1 MSEKKVEMSKTM
13 KEKLAP
19 KQFTKTPINGTKNT
33 ILVSSAKGGVGKST
47 VAINLAFALQNL
59 GLKIGILDADVYG
72 PNQHILFDIK
82 DKPQFIT
89 KNDDKFIKPFIS
101 KNIEIMS
108 MGLMT
113 ESDEAVAWRGPM
125 LSSAVRQLSN
135 STKWSNLDFLFIDM
149 PPGTGDTYLT
159 IFKELNL
166 SNVILVTTPNKLSYA
181 DIKKTINLVNKFN
194 VPIMGY
200 IENNIFNQDKDTS
213 SEKLSINKLGKFNFS
228 EKMLNFDLDNDIEDA
243 NLISKKIIAHV

>member
-1 MSEKKVEMSKTM
+1 MS
-13 KEKLAP
+13 
-19 KQFTKTPINGTKNT
+19 IKN
-33 ILVSSAKGGVGKST
+33 IIAICSAKGGVGKST
-47 VAINLAFALQNL
+47 ITAAIALSISKQYQV
-59 GLKIGILDADVYG
+59 GILDADVYG

-89 KNDDKFIKPFIS
+89 KNGDKYIKPFIS

-166 SNVILVTTPNKLSYA
+166 SNVILVTTPNKLSYT

>member
-1 MSEKKVEMSKTM
+1 MS
-13 KEKLAP
+13 
-19 KQFTKTPINGTKNT
+19 IKN
-33 ILVSSAKGGVGKST
+33 IIAICSAKGGVGKST
-47 VAINLAFALQNL
+47 ITAAIALSISKQYHV
-59 GLKIGILDADVYG
+59 GILDADVYG
-72 PNQHILFDIK
+72 TNQHILFDIK

-89 KNDDKFIKPFIS
+89 ENDDKYIKPFIS

-166 SNVILVTTPNKLSYA
+166 SNVILVTTPNKLSHA

-200 IENNIFNQDKDTS
+200 IENNIFNQDKDTF
-213 SEKLSINKLGKFNFS
+213 SEKLSLNKLGKFNFS
-228 EKMLNFDLDNDIEDA
+228 EKMLNFDLNNDIEDA
-243 NLISKKIIAHV
+243 DLISKKIIAHV

>member
-1 MSEKKVEMSKTM
+1 MS
-13 KEKLAP
+13 
-19 KQFTKTPINGTKNT
+19 IKN
-33 ILVSSAKGGVGKST
+33 IIAICSAKGGVGKST
-47 VAINLAFALQNL
+47 ITAAIALSISKQYQV
-59 GLKIGILDADVYG
+59 GILDADVYG

-166 SNVILVTTPNKLSYA
+166 SNVILVTTPNKLSHA
-181 DIKKTINLVNKFN
+181 DIKKTINLVSKFN

-200 IENNIFNQDKDTS
+200 IENNIFNQDKDTF

-228 EKMLNFDLDNDIEDA
+228 EKMLNFDLDNVIEDA
-243 NLISKKIIAHV
+243 DLISKKIIAHV

>member
-1 MSEKKVEMSKTM
+1 MS
-13 KEKLAP
+13 
-19 KQFTKTPINGTKNT
+19 IKN
-33 ILVSSAKGGVGKST
+33 IIAICSAKGGVGKST
-47 VAINLAFALQNL
+47 ITAAIALSISKQYQV
-59 GLKIGILDADVYG
+59 GILDADVYG

-89 KNDDKFIKPFIS
+89 KNDDKYIKPFIS

-228 EKMLNFDLDNDIEDA
+228 EKNAEF
-243 NLISKKIIAHV
+243 

>member
-1 MSEKKVEMSKTM
+1 MS
-13 KEKLAP
+13 
-19 KQFTKTPINGTKNT
+19 IKN
-33 ILVSSAKGGVGKST
+33 IIAICSAKGGVGKST
-47 VAINLAFALQNL
+47 ITAAIAISISKQYQV
-59 GLKIGILDADVYG
+59 GILDADVYG

-89 KNDDKFIKPFIS
+89 KNDDKYIKPFIS

>member
-1 MSEKKVEMSKTM
+1 MS
-13 KEKLAP
+13 
-19 KQFTKTPINGTKNT
+19 IKN
-33 ILVSSAKGGVGKST
+33 IIAICSAKGGVGKST
-47 VAINLAFALQNL
+47 ITAAIALSISKQYQV
-59 GLKIGILDADVYG
+59 GILDADVYG

-89 KNDDKFIKPFIS
+89 KNDDKYIKPFIS

-108 MGLMT
+108 MGFMT

>member
-1 MSEKKVEMSKTM
+1 MS
-13 KEKLAP
+13 
-19 KQFTKTPINGTKNT
+19 IKN
-33 ILVSSAKGGVGKST
+33 IIAICSAKGGVGKST
-47 VAINLAFALQNL
+47 ITGAIALSISKQYQV
-59 GLKIGILDADVYG
+59 GILDADVYG

-89 KNDDKFIKPFIS
+89 KNGDKYIKPFIS

>member
-1 MSEKKVEMSKTM
+1 MS
-13 KEKLAP
+13 
-19 KQFTKTPINGTKNT
+19 IKN
-33 ILVSSAKGGVGKST
+33 IIAICSAKGGVGKST
-47 VAINLAFALQNL
+47 ITAAIALSISKQYQV
-59 GLKIGILDADVYG
+59 GILDADVYG

-89 KNDDKFIKPFIS
+89 KNGDKYIKPFIS

-113 ESDEAVAWRGPM
+113 ESNEAVAWRGPM

>member
-1 MSEKKVEMSKTM
+1 MS
-13 KEKLAP
+13 
-19 KQFTKTPINGTKNT
+19 IKN
-33 ILVSSAKGGVGKST
+33 IIAICSAKGGVGKST
-47 VAINLAFALQNL
+47 ITAAIALSISKQYQV
-59 GLKIGILDADVYG
+59 GILDADVYG

-89 KNDDKFIKPFIS
+89 KNDDKYIKPFIS

-200 IENNIFNQDKDTS
+200 IENNIFNQDKDTFS
-213 SEKLSINKLGKFNFS
+213 KKLSINKLGKFNFS
-228 EKMLNFDLDNDIEDA
+228 KKMLNFDLDNDFEDA
-243 NLISKKIIAHV
+243 DLISKKIIAHV

>member
-1 MSEKKVEMSKTM
+1 MS
-13 KEKLAP
+13 
-19 KQFTKTPINGTKNT
+19 IKN
-33 ILVSSAKGGVGKST
+33 IIAICSAKGGVGKST
-47 VAINLAFALQNL
+47 ITAAIALSISKQYQV
-59 GLKIGILDADVYG
+59 GILDADVYG

-89 KNDDKFIKPFIS
+89 KNDDKYIKPLIS

-213 SEKLSINKLGKFNFS
+213 LEKLSINKLGKFNFS

>member
-1 MSEKKVEMSKTM
+1 
-13 KEKLAP
+13 
-19 KQFTKTPINGTKNT
+19 
-33 ILVSSAKGGVGKST
+33 
-47 VAINLAFALQNL
+47 
-59 GLKIGILDADVYG
+59 
-72 PNQHILFDIK
+72 
-82 DKPQFIT
+82 
-89 KNDDKFIKPFIS
+89 
-101 KNIEIMS
+101 MS

-228 EKMLNFDLDNDIEDA
+228 EKMLNFDLDNNIEDA

>member
-1 MSEKKVEMSKTM
+1 MS
-13 KEKLAP
+13 
-19 KQFTKTPINGTKNT
+19 IKN
-33 ILVSSAKGGVGKST
+33 IIAICSAKGGVGKST
-47 VAINLAFALQNL
+47 ITAAIALSISKQYQV
-59 GLKIGILDADVYG
+59 GILDADVYG

-89 KNDDKFIKPFIS
+89 KNDDKYIKPFIS

-194 VPIMGY
+194 VPIIGY

>member
-1 MSEKKVEMSKTM
+1 MS
-13 KEKLAP
+13 
-19 KQFTKTPINGTKNT
+19 IKN
-33 ILVSSAKGGVGKST
+33 IIAICSAKGGVGKST
-47 VAINLAFALQNL
+47 ITAAIALNISKQYQV
-59 GLKIGILDADVYG
+59 GILDADVYG

-89 KNDDKFIKPFIS
+89 KNDDKYIKPFIS

-213 SEKLSINKLGKFNFS
+213 SEKFSINKLGKFNFS

>member
-1 MSEKKVEMSKTM
+1 
-13 KEKLAP
+13 
-19 KQFTKTPINGTKNT
+19 
-33 ILVSSAKGGVGKST
+33 
-47 VAINLAFALQNL
+47 
-59 GLKIGILDADVYG
+59 
-72 PNQHILFDIK
+72 
-82 DKPQFIT
+82 
-89 KNDDKFIKPFIS
+89 
-101 KNIEIMS
+101 
-108 MGLMT
+108 
-113 ESDEAVAWRGPM
+113 M

-200 IENNIFNQDKDTS
+200 IENNIFNQDKDIF

-228 EKMLNFDLDNDIEDA
+228 EKMLNFDLDNVIEDA
-243 NLISKKIIAHV
+243 DLISRKIIAHV

>member
-1 MSEKKVEMSKTM
+1 MS
-13 KEKLAP
+13 
-19 KQFTKTPINGTKNT
+19 IKN
-33 ILVSSAKGGVGKST
+33 IIAICSAKGGVGKST
-47 VAINLAFALQNL
+47 ITAAIALSISKQYQV
-59 GLKIGILDADVYG
+59 GILDADVYG

-89 KNDDKFIKPFIS
+89 KNNDKYIKPFIS

>member
-1 MSEKKVEMSKTM
+1 
-13 KEKLAP
+13 
-19 KQFTKTPINGTKNT
+19 
-33 ILVSSAKGGVGKST
+33 
-47 VAINLAFALQNL
+47 
-59 GLKIGILDADVYG
+59 
-72 PNQHILFDIK
+72 
-82 DKPQFIT
+82 
-89 KNDDKFIKPFIS
+89 
-101 KNIEIMS
+101 

-228 EKMLNFDLDNDIEDA
+228 EKMLNFDLNNDIEDA
-243 NLISKKIIAHV
+243 DPISKKIIAHV

>member
-1 MSEKKVEMSKTM
+1 MS
-13 KEKLAP
+13 
-19 KQFTKTPINGTKNT
+19 IKN
-33 ILVSSAKGGVGKST
+33 IIAICSAKGGVGKST
-47 VAINLAFALQNL
+47 ITAAIALSISKQYQV
-59 GLKIGILDADVYG
+59 GILDADVYG

-89 KNDDKFIKPFIS
+89 KNDDKYIKPFIS

-166 SNVILVTTPNKLSYA
+166 SNIILVTTPNKLSYA

>member
-1 MSEKKVEMSKTM
+1 MS
-13 KEKLAP
+13 
-19 KQFTKTPINGTKNT
+19 IKN
-33 ILVSSAKGGVGKST
+33 IIAICSAKGGVGKST
-47 VAINLAFALQNL
+47 ITAAIALSISKQYQV
-59 GLKIGILDADVYG
+59 GILDADVYG

-82 DKPQFIT
+82 EKPQFIT
-89 KNDDKFIKPFIS
+89 KNDDKYIKPFIS

-200 IENNIFNQDKDTS
+200 IENNIFNQEKDTS

>member
-1 MSEKKVEMSKTM
+1 MS
-13 KEKLAP
+13 
-19 KQFTKTPINGTKNT
+19 IKN
-33 ILVSSAKGGVGKST
+33 IIAICSAKGGVGKST
-47 VAINLAFALQNL
+47 ITAAIALSISKQYQV
-59 GLKIGILDADVYG
+59 GILDADVYG

-89 KNDDKFIKPFIS
+89 KNDDKYIKPFIS

-113 ESDEAVAWRGPM
+113 ESDEAVAWRGPI

>member
-1 MSEKKVEMSKTM
+1 MS
-13 KEKLAP
+13 
-19 KQFTKTPINGTKNT
+19 IKN
-33 ILVSSAKGGVGKST
+33 IIAICSAKGGVGKST
-47 VAINLAFALQNL
+47 ITAAIALSISKQYQV
-59 GLKIGILDADVYG
+59 GILDADVYG

-89 KNDDKFIKPFIS
+89 KNDDKYIKPFIS

-159 IFKELNL
+159 IFKELDL

-200 IENNIFNQDKDTS
+200 IENNIFNQDKDIS
-213 SEKLSINKLGKFNFS
+213 LEKLSINKLGKFNFS

>member
-1 MSEKKVEMSKTM
+1 MS
-13 KEKLAP
+13 
-19 KQFTKTPINGTKNT
+19 IKN
-33 ILVSSAKGGVGKST
+33 IIAICSAKGGVGKST
-47 VAINLAFALQNL
+47 ITAAIALSISKQYQV
-59 GLKIGILDADVYG
+59 GILDADVYG

-89 KNDDKFIKPFIS
+89 KNDDKYIKPFIS

-159 IFKELNL
+159 LFKELNL

>member
-1 MSEKKVEMSKTM
+1 MS
-13 KEKLAP
+13 
-19 KQFTKTPINGTKNT
+19 IKN
-33 ILVSSAKGGVGKST
+33 IIAICSAKGGVGKST
-47 VAINLAFALQNL
+47 ITAAIALSISKQYQV
-59 GLKIGILDADVYG
+59 GILDADVYG

-89 KNDDKFIKPFIS
+89 KNGGKYIKPFIS

>member
-1 MSEKKVEMSKTM
+1 
-13 KEKLAP
+13 
-19 KQFTKTPINGTKNT
+19 
-33 ILVSSAKGGVGKST
+33 
-47 VAINLAFALQNL
+47 
-59 GLKIGILDADVYG
+59 
-72 PNQHILFDIK
+72 
-82 DKPQFIT
+82 
-89 KNDDKFIKPFIS
+89 
-101 KNIEIMS
+101 MS

>member
-1 MSEKKVEMSKTM
+1 MS
-13 KEKLAP
+13 
-19 KQFTKTPINGTKNT
+19 IKN
-33 ILVSSAKGGVGKST
+33 IIAICSAKGGVGKST
-47 VAINLAFALQNL
+47 ITAAIALSISKQYQV
-59 GLKIGILDADVYG
+59 GILDADVYG

-89 KNDDKFIKPFIS
+89 KNDDKYIKPFIS

-166 SNVILVTTPNKLSYA
+166 SNVILVTTQNKLSYA

-200 IENNIFNQDKDTS
+200 IENNMFNQDKDTS
-213 SEKLSINKLGKFNFS
+213 SDKLSINKLGKFNFS

>member
-1 MSEKKVEMSKTM
+1 MS
-13 KEKLAP
+13 
-19 KQFTKTPINGTKNT
+19 IKN
-33 ILVSSAKGGVGKST
+33 IIAICSAKGGVGKST
-47 VAINLAFALQNL
+47 ITAAIALSISKQYQV
-59 GLKIGILDADVYG
+59 GILDADVYG

-89 KNDDKFIKPFIS
+89 KNDDKYIKPFIS
-101 KNIEIMS
+101 KKIEIMS

-181 DIKKTINLVNKFN
+181 DNKKTINLVNKFN

>member
-1 MSEKKVEMSKTM
+1 MS
-13 KEKLAP
+13 
-19 KQFTKTPINGTKNT
+19 IKN
-33 ILVSSAKGGVGKST
+33 IIAICSAKGGVGKST
-47 VAINLAFALQNL
+47 ITAAIALSISKQYQV
-59 GLKIGILDADVYG
+59 GILDADVYG

-89 KNDDKFIKPFIS
+89 KNDDKYIKPFIS

-194 VPIMGY
+194 VPIMGF

>member
-1 MSEKKVEMSKTM
+1 MS
-13 KEKLAP
+13 
-19 KQFTKTPINGTKNT
+19 IKN
-33 ILVSSAKGGVGKST
+33 IIAICSAKGGVGKST
-47 VAINLAFALQNL
+47 ITAAIAISISKHYQV
-59 GLKIGILDADVYG
+59 GILDADVYG

-89 KNDDKFIKPFIS
+89 KNDDKYIKPLIS

-159 IFKELNL
+159 ILKELNL
-166 SNVILVTTPNKLSYA
+166 SNVILITTPNKLSHA

-200 IENNIFNQDKDTS
+200 IENNIFNQDKDTF
-213 SEKLSINKLGKFNFS
+213 SEKLSLNKLGKFNFS
-228 EKMLNFDLDNDIEDA
+228 EKMLNFDLNNDIEDA
-243 NLISKKIIAHV
+243 DLISKKIIAHV

>member
-1 MSEKKVEMSKTM
+1 MS
-13 KEKLAP
+13 
-19 KQFTKTPINGTKNT
+19 IKN
-33 ILVSSAKGGVGKST
+33 IIAICSAKGGVGKST
-47 VAINLAFALQNL
+47 ITAAIALSISKQYQV
-59 GLKIGILDADVYG
+59 GILDADVYG

-89 KNDDKFIKPFIS
+89 KNGDKYIKPFIS

-200 IENNIFNQDKDTS
+200 IENNIFNQNKDTS

>member
-1 MSEKKVEMSKTM
+1 MS
-13 KEKLAP
+13 
-19 KQFTKTPINGTKNT
+19 IKN
-33 ILVSSAKGGVGKST
+33 IIAICSAKGGVGKST
-47 VAINLAFALQNL
+47 ITAAIALSISKQYQV
-59 GLKIGILDADVYG
+59 GILDADVYG

-89 KNDDKFIKPFIS
+89 KNDDKYIKPLIS

-213 SEKLSINKLGKFNFS
+213 SEKLSINTVSYTHLT
-228 EKMLNFDLDNDIEDA
+228 LPTTR
-243 NLISKKIIAHV
+243 HV

>member
-1 MSEKKVEMSKTM
+1 MS
-13 KEKLAP
+13 
-19 KQFTKTPINGTKNT
+19 IKN
-33 ILVSSAKGGVGKST
+33 IIAICSAKGGVGKST
-47 VAINLAFALQNL
+47 ITAAIALSISKQYQV
-59 GLKIGILDADVYG
+59 GILDADVYG

-89 KNDDKFIKPFIS
+89 KNDDKYIKPFIS

-149 PPGTGDTYLT
+149 PPGTGDAYLT
-159 IFKELNL
+159 IFRELNL

>member
-1 MSEKKVEMSKTM
+1 MS
-13 KEKLAP
+13 
-19 KQFTKTPINGTKNT
+19 IKN
-33 ILVSSAKGGVGKST
+33 IIAICSAKGGVGKST
-47 VAINLAFALQNL
+47 ITAAIALSISKQYQV
-59 GLKIGILDADVYG
+59 GILDADVYG

-89 KNDDKFIKPFIS
+89 KNDDKYIKPFIS

-166 SNVILVTTPNKLSYA
+166 SNVILVTTPNKLSQA

>member
-1 MSEKKVEMSKTM
+1 MS
-13 KEKLAP
+13 
-19 KQFTKTPINGTKNT
+19 IKN
-33 ILVSSAKGGVGKST
+33 IIAICSAKGGVGKST
-47 VAINLAFALQNL
+47 ITAAIALSISKQYQV
-59 GLKIGILDADVYG
+59 GILDADVYG

-89 KNDDKFIKPFIS
+89 KNNDKYIKPFLS

-166 SNVILVTTPNKLSYA
+166 SNVILVTTQNKLSYA

-200 IENNIFNQDKDTS
+200 IENNIFNQDKDTF

>member
-1 MSEKKVEMSKTM
+1 MS
-13 KEKLAP
+13 
-19 KQFTKTPINGTKNT
+19 IKN
-33 ILVSSAKGGVGKST
+33 IIAICSAKGGVGKST
-47 VAINLAFALQNL
+47 ITAAIALSISKHYQV
-59 GLKIGILDADVYG
+59 GILDADVYG

-82 DKPQFIT
+82 DKPHFIT
-89 KNDDKFIKPFIS
+89 KNDDKYIKPFIS

-125 LSSAVRQLSN
+125 LSSAVRQLSK

-200 IENNIFNQDKDTS
+200 IENNIFNQDKDTF

-243 NLISKKIIAHV
+243 DLISEKIIAHV

>member
-1 MSEKKVEMSKTM
+1 MS
-13 KEKLAP
+13 
-19 KQFTKTPINGTKNT
+19 IKN
-33 ILVSSAKGGVGKST
+33 IIAICSAKGGVGKST
-47 VAINLAFALQNL
+47 ITAAIALSISKQYQV
-59 GLKIGILDADVYG
+59 GILDADVYG

-89 KNDDKFIKPFIS
+89 KNNDKYIKPFIS

-113 ESDEAVAWRGPM
+113 ESNEAVAWRGPM

-200 IENNIFNQDKDTS
+200 IQNNIFNQDKDTF
-213 SEKLSINKLGKFNFS
+213 SEKLSLNKLGKFNFS
-228 EKMLNFDLDNDIEDA
+228 EKMLNFDLNNDIEDA
-243 NLISKKIIAHV
+243 DLISKKIIAHV

>member
-1 MSEKKVEMSKTM
+1 MS
-13 KEKLAP
+13 
-19 KQFTKTPINGTKNT
+19 IKN
-33 ILVSSAKGGVGKST
+33 IIAICSAKGGVGKST
-47 VAINLAFALQNL
+47 ITAAIALSISKQYQV
-59 GLKIGILDADVYG
+59 GILDADVYG
-72 PNQHILFDIK
+72 PNQHILFNIK

-89 KNDDKFIKPFIS
+89 KNDDKYIKPFIS

>member
-1 MSEKKVEMSKTM
+1 MS
-13 KEKLAP
+13 
-19 KQFTKTPINGTKNT
+19 IKN
-33 ILVSSAKGGVGKST
+33 IIAICSAKGGVGKST
-47 VAINLAFALQNL
+47 ITAAIALSISKQYQV
-59 GLKIGILDADVYG
+59 GILDADVYG

-89 KNDDKFIKPFIS
+89 KNDDKYIKPFIS

-200 IENNIFNQDKDTS
+200 IENNIFNQNKDTS

>member
-1 MSEKKVEMSKTM
+1 MS
-13 KEKLAP
+13 
-19 KQFTKTPINGTKNT
+19 IKN
-33 ILVSSAKGGVGKST
+33 IIAICSAKGGVGKST
-47 VAINLAFALQNL
+47 ITAAIALSISKQYQV
-59 GLKIGILDADVYG
+59 GILDADVYG

-89 KNDDKFIKPFIS
+89 KNDDKYIKPFIS

-213 SEKLSINKLGKFNFS
+213 SEKLNINKLGKFNFS